1 MVLDIKGAYLK
12 SVIKDPNKEK
22 LFIRYPDGK
31 IYKLLKYIYGLKQAG
46 YEWQKNITAELLRL
60 GYKQSNTDPLVFSR
74 HTGKRWIIMCIHV
87 DDFYVVASH
96 ADLLQDLYGS
106 LTQAYGSVSM
116 KDGDLLSYLG
126 MQVEVLPDGC
136 IVLNQPGYAE
146 QLCNMFL
153 QDKRVHINTP
163 RIAN

>member
-60 GYKQSNTDPLVFSR
+60 EYKQSNTDPLVFSR
-74 HTGKRWIIMCIHV
+74 HTSK
-87 DDFYVVASH
+87 
-96 ADLLQDLYGS
+96 
-106 LTQAYGSVSM
+106 
-116 KDGDLLSYLG
+116 
-126 MQVEVLPDGC
+126 
-136 IVLNQPGYAE
+136 
-146 QLCNMFL
+146 
-153 QDKRVHINTP
+153 
-163 RIAN
+163 